1 MQRSFL
7 VVIAL
12 IMSTFTYAQDEKPFE
27 ISLHGFIA
35 VDAAYNTRASQ
46 QVRNK
51 HIYMFPRPER
61 IDAATGKDL
70 NDRGVYDMDAAHSR
84 FGLHIKG
91 PTINGVSIFGL
102 LEADFLGDDR
112 VNDSDFRLRHAY
124 VKLGYKDFS
133 FIAGQTWHPFFI
145 PENFPQTV
153 NTGVGVPMHPL
164 SRNPQLRF
172 NWHLQD
178 NVELSATFLEQNNF
192 RTTGFSTGSE
202 DAGVPEVVLQA
213 KVGGTGPAWVSL
225 SAGYKRLAIPEA
237 LDPQKVRPEVGSFH
251 YQATFRY
258 KLPMLTY
265 RMGALYGQN
274 SSDLVI
280 PGGVGR
286 VVNTPDSNPEFNPL
300 ASATF
305 WIDINSTNKTWDP
318 GFFAGYLKAMGATEE
333 VTVIPG
339 LSLNPDVTDVIAI
352 APRLKYHI
360 GSHTWIGAEY
370 MWTQAG
376 RAKKTMTTTETETIT
391 ITSYDSYGAPA
402 DVKNYTNHRLLLS
415 LRYHF

>member
-7 VVIAL
+7 VVVAL
-12 IMSTFTYAQDEKPFE
+12 IMSTFAYAQDEKPFE

-51 HIYMFPRPER
+51 HIYMFPLPER

-91 PTINGVSIFGL
+91 PTINGVSVFGL

-112 VNDSDFRLRHAY
+112 VADSDFRLRHAY
-124 VKLGYKDFS
+124 VRLGYKDFS
-133 FIAGQTWHPFFI
+133 FVAGQTWHPFFI

-172 NWHLQD
+172 NWNPQD
-178 NVELSATFLEQNNF
+178 NLELSATLLEQNNF
-192 RTTGFSTGSE
+192 RTTGFATGSE

-213 KVGGTGPAWVSL
+213 KIGGTGPAWVSL

-274 SSDLVI
+274 NSDIVI

-286 VVNTPDSNPEFNPL
+286 VVNTPDSDPEFKPL

-318 GFFAGYLKAMGATEE
+318 GFFAGYLKAMGASEE

-339 LSLNPDVTDVIAI
+339 LSLKPDVADVIAI

-360 GSHTWIGAEY
+360 GTHTWIGAEY

-376 RAKKTMTTTETETIT
+376 WGK
-391 ITSYDSYGAPA
+391 SYDSYGAPSE
-402 DVKNYTNHRLLLS
+402 VENYTNHRLLLS